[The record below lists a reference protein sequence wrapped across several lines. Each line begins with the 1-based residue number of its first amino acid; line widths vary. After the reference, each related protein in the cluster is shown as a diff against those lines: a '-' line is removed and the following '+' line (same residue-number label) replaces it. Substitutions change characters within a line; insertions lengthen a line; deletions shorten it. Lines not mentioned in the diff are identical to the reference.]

1 MPLRHLCEPVEL
13 APGMTVWAERV
24 QHGEDAPGLD
34 RFPHYHSVAEL
45 VIFQSGAGSFWLDG
59 VEISLHPRS
68 VVYVPPMC
76 HHDYVFSPGEK
87 SWVLVQLDADTIEAL
102 SQTVPELDLANPFYG
117 VPSEGQAKQLD
128 TLCDLLLEAGQSI
141 SQTAI
146 VTRTA
151 ELIVWAA
158 HATRIVR
165 ARAQHQGQKVAL
177 PVDRLRPA
185 LDALRAQPGK
195 EWTLEQMASL
205 CHMSANY
212 FSRRFAEIM
221 GMSLTTY
228 VRVYRLQLAAR
239 RLVQGREAIGII
251 AQDAGFASPAH
262 FAFQFKQRFGLTPRA
277 YRQAGQTRSLPQPT
291 RTSA

>member
-1 MPLRHLCEPVEL
+1 MPQRHLCEPIEL
-13 APGMTVWAERV
+13 ALGMTVWAERV
-24 QHGEDAPGLD
+24 QHSEDAPSLD

-45 VIFQSGAGSFWLDG
+45 VIFKSGTGSFWLDG
-59 VEISLHPRS
+59 EEISLHPRS
-68 VVYVPPMC
+68 VVYIPPMC
-76 HHDYVFSPGEK
+76 HHDYAFSPGEK
-87 SWVLVQLDADTIEAL
+87 AWVLVQLDADTVQAL
-102 SQTVPELDLANPFYG
+102 SQAVPDLDLTHPFYG
-117 VPSEGQAKQLD
+117 VPTESQAKQID

-146 VTRTA
+146 MTRTA

-158 HATRIVR
+158 FATRI
-165 ARAQHQGQKVAL
+165 ASTSAQRQGQKVAL

-205 CHMSANY
+205 CHMSAKY

-221 GMSLTTY
+221 GMSLTIY

-277 YRQAGQTRSLPQPT
+277 YRQGGQERSLPQPT

>member
-24 QHGEDAPGLD
+24 KHGCEAPGLE

-45 VIFQSGAGSFWLDG
+45 VVFEAGVGSFWLDG
-59 VEISLHPRS
+59 EETPLSPRS

-76 HHDYVFSPGEK
+76 HHDYLFSPGEK
-87 SWVLVQLDADTIEAL
+87 SWVLVQLDADTVQAL
-102 SQTVPELDLANPFYG
+102 AQAIPELDLARPFYG
-117 VPSEGQAKQLD
+117 VPTESQAQQLHI
-128 TLCDLLLEAGQSI
+128 LCDLLLEASQSNPQ
-141 SQTAI
+141 SAI

-158 HATRIVR
+158 HATRM
-165 ARAQHQGQKVAL
+165 APDTAQRQGQQVAL

-195 EWTLEQMASL
+195 DWSLEQMASL

-221 GMSLTTY
+221 GMSLTAY

-277 YRQAGQTRSLPQPT
+277 YRQAGQTRSLPQPI
-291 RTSA
+291 RTTS

>member
-13 APGMTVWAERV
+13 AAGTHVWAERV
-24 QHGEDAPGLD
+24 KHGPDAPGLD

-45 VIFQSGAGSFWLDG
+45 VIFESGKGSFWLDG
-59 VEISLHPRS
+59 EETTLEPHS

-76 HHDYVFSPGEK
+76 SHDYAFSPGEK
-87 SWVLVQLDADTIEAL
+87 SWVLLQLDADTVQAL
-102 SQTVPELDLANPFYG
+102 SQVLPELDLGHPFYG
-117 VPSEGQAKQLD
+117 LPSPQQSKQLN
-128 TLCDLLLEAGQSI
+128 TLCDLLLEA
-141 SQTAI
+141 SQTNAQSAI
-146 VTRTA
+146 VARTA
-151 ELIVWAA
+151 ELILWAA
-158 HATRIVR
+158 HATRVSP
-165 ARAQHQGQKVAL
+165 APMHGKGQQVAL

-195 EWTLEQMASL
+195 DWTLEQMASL

-221 GMSLTTY
+221 GMNLTAY
-228 VRVYRLQLAAR
+228 IRIYRLQLAAR
-239 RLVQGREAIGII
+239 RLVQGRDPIGII
-251 AQDAGFASPAH
+251 SQDAGFSSPAH

-277 YRQAGQTRSLPQPT
+277 YRHAGQTRRLPQPI

>member
-24 QHGEDAPGLD
+24 NHGAEAPSLD

-45 VIFQSGAGSFWLDG
+45 VIFESGNGSFWLDG
-59 VEISLHPRS
+59 EETNLHPRC

-76 HHDYVFSPGEK
+76 HHDYMFSPGEK
-87 SWVLVQLDADTIEAL
+87 SWVLVQLDADTVQAL
-102 SQTVPELDLANPFYG
+102 AQALPELDLARPFYG
-117 VPSEGQAKQLD
+117 VPSESQAKQLN
-128 TLCDLLLEAGQSI
+128 TLCDLLLDTTQS
-141 SQTAI
+141 SPQSAI

-158 HATRIVR
+158 HATRV
-165 ARAQHQGQKVAL
+165 APAPAQGKGQQVAL

-221 GMSLTTY
+221 GMSLTVY

-239 RLVQGREAIGII
+239 RLVQGREPIGII

-277 YRQAGQTRSLPQPT
+277 YRQAGQTRSLPQPI

>member
-24 QHGEDAPGLD
+24 QHGKDAPGLD

-45 VIFQSGAGSFWLDG
+45 VIFESGTGSFWLDG
-59 VEISLHPRS
+59 EEMTLHPHS

-76 HHDYVFSPGEK
+76 HHDYLFSPGEK
-87 SWVLVQLDADTIEAL
+87 SWVLVQLDADTVQAL
-102 SQTVPELDLANPFYG
+102 EQALPELDLTRPFYG
-117 VPSEGQAKQLD
+117 VPTEGQAKQLN
-128 TLCDLLLEAGQSI
+128 TLCDLLLEASE
-141 SQTAI
+141 SNPRSAI

-158 HATRIVR
+158 YATQIAS
-165 ARAQHQGQKVAL
+165 ARAERQGQKVAL
-177 PVDRLRPA
+177 PVDRLLPA
-185 LDALRAQPGK
+185 LDALRTQPGK

-212 FSRRFAEIM
+212 FSRRFVEIM

-277 YRQAGQTRSLPQPT
+277 YRQAGHERSLPQPT

>member
-1 MPLRHLCEPVEL
+1 
-13 APGMTVWAERV
+13 MTVWAERV
-24 QHGEDAPGLD
+24 RHGPQAPGLD

-45 VIFQSGAGSFWLDG
+45 VIFESGNGSFWLDG
-59 VEISLHPRS
+59 EETTLHPRS

-76 HHDYVFSPGEK
+76 HHDYVFGPGEK
-87 SWVLVQLDADTIEAL
+87 SWVLVQVDADTVQAL
-102 SQTVPELDLANPFYG
+102 SQALPELDLMHPFYG
-117 VPSEGQAKQLD
+117 VPTEQQAKQLD
-128 TLCDLLLEAGQSI
+128 TLCDLLLEASQSNPQ
-141 SQTAI
+141 SAI
-146 VTRTA
+146 VTRAA
-151 ELIVWAA
+151 ELIVWTA
-158 HATRIVR
+158 HATRV
-165 ARAQHQGQKVAL
+165 ARGAAQRQGQQVAL

-185 LDALRAQPGK
+185 LEALRAQPGR

-221 GMSLTTY
+221 GMSLTAY

-239 RLVQGREAIGII
+239 HLVQGREAIGII

-277 YRQAGQTRSLPQPT
+277 YRQAGQTRSLPQPI

>member
-13 APGMTVWAERV
+13 AAGTNVWAERV
-24 QHGEDAPGLD
+24 HHGPDAPGLD

-45 VIFQSGAGSFWLDG
+45 VIFTRGTGSFWLDG
-59 VEISLHPRS
+59 EETALAPRS

-76 HHDYVFSPGEK
+76 HHDYAFSPGEK
-87 SWVLVQLDADTIEAL
+87 SWVLVQLDADTIDAL
-102 SQTVPELDLANPFYG
+102 AQAMPELDLTRPFYG
-117 VPSEGQAKQLD
+117 MPNDQQAAQLAA
-128 TLCDLLLEAGQSI
+128 LCDLLLDASQS
-141 SQTAI
+141 SGHSPI

-151 ELIVWAA
+151 ELIVWASY
-158 HATRIVR
+158 ATRVET
-165 ARAQHQGQKVAL
+165 ARTEAQGQKIAL

-185 LDALRAQPGK
+185 LEALRAEPGK

-205 CHMSANY
+205 CHMSSNY
-212 FSRRFAEIM
+212 FSRRFGEIM

-228 VRVYRLQLAAR
+228 VRVYRLQWAAR
-239 RLVQGREAIGII
+239 RLLQGREPIGNI
-251 AQDAGFASPAH
+251 AQDAGFPSPAH

-277 YRQAGQTRSLPQPT
+277 YRQAGQTRRLPQPI